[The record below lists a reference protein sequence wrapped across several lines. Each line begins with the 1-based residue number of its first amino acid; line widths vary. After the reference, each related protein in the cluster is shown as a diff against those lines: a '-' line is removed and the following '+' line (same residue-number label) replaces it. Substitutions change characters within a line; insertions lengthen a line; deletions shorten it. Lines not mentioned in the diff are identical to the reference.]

1 MTKWVSSR
9 NARLVQHWKINHC
22 KLPVNR
28 LKENDVLTSKDAENM
43 LDKIPHPYR
52 TLEKSLSKLE
62 IEQTFP
68 NLRRA
73 STNSLSLISNLVV
86 KD

>member
-1 MTKWVSSR
+1 
-9 NARLVQHWKINHC
+9 
-22 KLPVNR
+22 
-28 LKENDVLTSKDAENM
+28 M